1 MASTTFTTEQ
11 LTEFGRDGFVIER
24 GLFAEEEIAV
34 VHDYAKR
41 DPALLA
47 DASARK
53 DAEGRATLLRL
64 WNEPSDEPYGILARM
79 PRVVDRVEQMLGGEA
94 YHYHS
99 KMSLKQPRVGGAWEW
114 HQDYGYWYDF
124 GCLYPLLA
132 SVMTAIDTSNRENGC
147 LQVLVGSHK
156 IGRINH
162 GPIGDQTGADPEHVE
177 AARGRHELA
186 YVELEPG
193 DAVFFHCNLLHRSDD
208 NRSDNPR
215 WTLICCYNARRNDPY
230 KPSRH
235 PGYEPLRRVA
245 DTALREWHGTAP
257 AGA

>member
-1 MASTTFTTEQ
+1 MSTTRFTPEQ
-11 LTEFGRDGFVIER
+11 LADFERDGFVIQR
-24 GLFAEEEIAV
+24 GLLDAEEAAILR
-34 VHDYAKR
+34 DYAKN
-41 DPALLA
+41 DPALLG
-47 DASARK
+47 DASSRK

-79 PRVVDRVEQMLGGEA
+79 PRIVDRVEQVLGGEA

-124 GCLYPLLA
+124 GCLYPLLV
-132 SVMTAIDTSNRENGC
+132 SVMTAIDRSNRDNGC

-177 AARGRHELA
+177 AACTRHELA

-208 NRSDNPR
+208 NRSEHPR

-230 KPSRH
+230 KASRH
-235 PGYEPLRRVA
+235 PSYAPLERVTE
-245 DTALREWHGTAP
+245 TALREWRDAAP